1 MTSKPYTIPHTV
13 MVQVVDDETLLFDS
27 NTGLFFSLNE
37 SGALMWDSISA
48 YSNLTAVYDEMIE
61 AFEVDSKQMEN
72 DGKILQHD
80 GVTSEPMEIVPNFP
94 AC

>member
-27 NTGLFFSLNE
+27 DTGLFFSLNE

-48 YSNLTAVYDEMIE
+48 YSDLTAVYDEMIE
-61 AFEVDSKQMEN
+61 AFEVDPQQLEN
-72 DGKILQHD
+72 DLMAFMASLVEQGLIHFE
-80 GVTSEPMEIVPNFP
+80 TAN
-94 AC
+94 